1 MSGDVT
7 GSGSEPARDAG
18 AVASG
23 DGSASPTAR
32 RHPWLAASDLV
43 ALLVV
48 LGFWQGAL
56 PARYLPFDVALASLS
71 GTYAVSIAGLLR
83 GGRSGARAASWAT
96 LLRML
101 GGLAFLVLLAMTAAD
116 VSGRF
121 GPIGPVGAGFM
132 FFGMAL
138 FVPYLLVF
146 PALQV
151 AYLSTHHGALSGADL
166 GLGRRLRRLLF
177 AGLGVVAA
185 SFVTGRALAVG
196 SVAPPP
202 SDAVMRAAFAAT
214 RGEGEAPEHHAA
226 GPITLELVRH
236 GRVRGQFVGTAS
248 LRDTL
253 RAALAHF
260 GSPLTTD
267 GAWVISVPTRR
278 SRPAPWP
285 WLELL
290 QLAPLHDGVL
300 VRSGAHEALE
310 TPTSLQLRGAH
321 LAVPFAP
328 MPVFQFGTDLG
339 AIVARLREQLELGA
353 EAPASVEVLR
363 FATFTDPPYRDATR
377 RRALPRATEAVV
389 RAAVVD
395 NVDFI
400 LRNQRGDGLFAYQVD
415 AARGLATNVGYDFTR
430 HAGVAYFLAQAG
442 HQLGLPRATEGARR
456 GVRFLLERV
465 RSCGAEGARCV
476 VTWNGP
482 EFGATSLLAVALYD
496 LRSAADTPELA
507 ALHHDLLTFLV
518 GQQRADGE
526 MMHGF
531 DLDTGTPVDVQH
543 LYFSGEAALAL
554 VRGAAIERDPRLA
567 RAAQRLLQYLA
578 VDARDALAEPY
589 LMGEEH
595 WTCIAYGEQRAL
607 LHDDPPGVRD
617 FCQRWAAFSR
627 RVQFERGETVW
638 DVTGAYGLGP
648 IIPPQITGTASRT
661 EAFAAMLAARSGDE
675 DEALARQVERGVQAL
690 LQHQF
695 RPGPTH
701 LMRRPEIMR
710 GGITGAPGDLVVR
723 NDYVQHAGS
732 AYLRYL
738 TTLAARR

>member
-1 MSGDVT
+1 MS
-7 GSGSEPARDAG
+7 A
-18 AVASG
+18 
-23 DGSASPTAR
+23 ASPAR
-32 RHPWLAASDLV
+32 RHPWLAGADLV
-43 ALLVV
+43 GLLVV
-48 LGFWQGAL
+48 VGFWQGAL
-56 PARYLPFDVALASLS
+56 PARYLPFDVPLGVLAA
-71 GTYAVSIAGLLR
+71 TYVVSIVALLR
-83 GGRSGARAASWAT
+83 GGRRAARVASWAT

-132 FFGMAL
+132 YFGMAL

-151 AYLSTHHGALSGADL
+151 AYLGTHHDVSPSPAR
-166 GLGRRLRRLLF
+166 GLGPRLRRLLF
-177 AGLGVVAA
+177 ASLGVVAA

-196 SVAPPP
+196 HANPAP
-202 SDAVMRAAFAAT
+202 SDEVMRTAFAAA
-214 RGEGEAPEHHAA
+214 RGEAEAPDHHAA

-253 RAALAHF
+253 RGALAHF
-260 GSPLTTD
+260 GSPLPTD

-285 WLELL
+285 WLSLL

-300 VRSGAHEALE
+300 LRSGDEVAVE

-339 AIVARLREQLELGA
+339 AIVTRLRAGLGLSGDTSADVEL
-353 EAPASVEVLR
+353 LR
-363 FATFTDPPYRDATR
+363 FATFTDPPYHDATR
-377 RRALPRATEAVV
+377 RRALPRASQAAV
-389 RAAVVD
+389 RQAVVD

-415 AARGLATNVGYDFTR
+415 AARGVATNAGYDFTR

-442 HQLGLPRATEGARR
+442 HQLGLARATEGARL
-456 GVRFLLERV
+456 GVRFLQGRV
-465 RSCGAEGARCV
+465 RACGPNGARCV
-476 VTWNGP
+476 VTWNGA

-496 LRSAADTPELA
+496 LRSVADTEELA
-507 ALHHDLLTFLV
+507 ALHRDVLTFLLH
-518 GQQRADGE
+518 QQRSDGE

-531 DLDTGTPVDVQH
+531 ELDTGTPVDVQH

-554 VRGAAIERDPRLA
+554 VRGAAIERDATLE
-567 RAAQRLLQYLA
+567 RAAGRLLHYLA

-595 WTCIAYGEQRAL
+595 WTCIAHGEQRAL
-607 LHDDPPGVRD
+607 LREDPPGVRD
-617 FCQRWAAFSR
+617 FCERWAAFSR

-661 EAFAAMLAARSGDE
+661 EAFAAMLARADE
-675 DEALARQVERGVQAL
+675 GHDPALVRQVERGVQAL

-701 LMRRPEIMR
+701 LMRRPELMR

-738 TTLAARR
+738 ATLSARR

>member
-1 MSGDVT
+1 MS
-7 GSGSEPARDAG
+7 A
-18 AVASG
+18 
-23 DGSASPTAR
+23 ASPAR
-32 RHPWLAASDLV
+32 RHPWLAATDLV
-43 ALLVV
+43 GLLVV
-48 LGFWQGAL
+48 LGFWQAAL
-56 PARYLPFDVALASLS
+56 PARYLPFDAPLGGLA
-71 GTYAVSIAGLLR
+71 GTYLVSIVALLR
-83 GGRSGARAASWAT
+83 GGPRAARVAGWAT

-132 FFGMAL
+132 VFGMAL

-151 AYLSTHHGALSGADL
+151 AYLGAQHGASLPPGT
-166 GLGRRLRRLLF
+166 GLGARLRRLLF
-177 AGLGVVAA
+177 ASLGVVVA

-196 SVAPPP
+196 SVAPAP
-202 SDAVMRAAFAAT
+202 SDALMRTAFAAG
-214 RGEGEAPEHHAA
+214 RGAGEVGEHQAA
-226 GPITLELVRH
+226 GPIVVELVRR
-236 GRVRGQFVGTAS
+236 GRVRGQFVGTPS
-248 LRDTL
+248 LRATMEG
-253 RAALAHF
+253 ALAHF
-260 GSPLTTD
+260 GAPLPTD

-278 SRPAPWP
+278 SAPAPWP

-300 VRSGAHEALE
+300 VRSGERLAVE

-339 AIVARLREQLELGA
+339 AIVTRLHQELELGGDTRA
-353 EAPASVEVLR
+353 DVELLR
-363 FATFTDPPYRDATR
+363 FATFTDPPYRDAAR
-377 RRALPRATEAVV
+377 RRALPRASASAV
-389 RAAVVD
+389 REAVVD

-400 LRNQRGDGLFAYQVD
+400 LRHQRGDGLFAYQVD
-415 AARGLATNVGYDFTR
+415 AARGVATNAGYDFTR

-442 HQLGLPRATEGARR
+442 HQLGLARATEGARL
-456 GVRFLLERV
+456 GVRFLAERV
-465 RSCGAEGARCV
+465 RACGPSGARCV

-482 EFGATSLLAVALYD
+482 EFGATSLLAVTLYD
-496 LRSAADTPELA
+496 LRSVADTPELA
-507 ALHHDLLTFLV
+507 ALHRDVLRFLV
-518 GQQRADGE
+518 NQQRADGE
-526 MMHGF
+526 MMHVF
-531 DLDTGTPVDVQH
+531 DLERGVPVDEQL

-554 VRGAAIERDPRLA
+554 VRGAAMERDAQLEAAA
-567 RAAQRLLQYLA
+567 RRLLQYLA

-607 LHDDPPGVRD
+607 LGEDPPGVRD
-617 FCQRWAAFSR
+617 FCERWAAFSR
-627 RVQFERGETVW
+627 RVQFAPGETVW

-661 EAFAAMLAARSGDE
+661 EAFAAMMAGTSGGGDP
-675 DEALARQVERGVQAL
+675 AIARQVERGVQAL

-701 LMRRPEIMR
+701 LMSRPDAMR

-738 TTLAARR
+738 ASLPAQR

>member
-1 MSGDVT
+1 MST
-7 GSGSEPARDAG
+7 
-18 AVASG
+18 
-23 DGSASPTAR
+23 ASPAR
-32 RHPWLAASDLV
+32 RHPWLAGADLV
-43 ALLVV
+43 GLLVV

-56 PARYLPFDVALASLS
+56 PARYLPFDLPLGALAA
-71 GTYAVSIAGLLR
+71 TYVVSIAALLR
-83 GGRSGARAASWAT
+83 GGLRAARVASWAA

-101 GGLAFLVLLAMTAAD
+101 GGLGFLVLLAMTAAD

-132 FFGMAL
+132 YFGMAL

-151 AYLSTHHGALSGADL
+151 AYLGAQCDVSTGAGNT
-166 GLGRRLRRLLF
+166 LGRRLRRLLF
-177 AGLGVVAA
+177 ASLGVVVA

-196 SVAPPP
+196 SVAEAP
-202 SDAVMRAAFAAT
+202 SDAVMRTAFAAT

-226 GPITLELVRH
+226 GPITMELVRH
-236 GRVRGQFVGTAS
+236 GRVRGQYVGTSS
-248 LRDTL
+248 LRETVL
-253 RAALAHF
+253 GALAHF
-260 GSPLTTD
+260 SSPLPTD

-285 WLELL
+285 WLDLL

-300 VRSGAHEALE
+300 LRSGAEVAVE

-339 AIVARLREQLELGA
+339 GIVTRLREELGLGSA
-353 EAPASVEVLR
+353 AAADVEILR
-363 FATFTDPPYRDATR
+363 YATFTDPPYLDATR
-377 RRALPRATEAVV
+377 RRALPRASEAVV
-389 RAAVVD
+389 RQAVVD

-415 AARGLATNVGYDFTR
+415 AARGLASNMGYDFTR

-442 HQLGLPRATEGARR
+442 HQLGLARATEGARL
-456 GVRFLLERV
+456 GVRFLEGRV
-465 RSCGAEGARCV
+465 RACGPNGARCV
-476 VTWNGP
+476 VTWNGA

-496 LRSAADTPELA
+496 LRSVADTAELA
-507 ALHHDLLTFLV
+507 ALHHDVLTFLKH
-518 GQQRADGE
+518 QQRDDGE

-531 DLDTGTPVDVQH
+531 DLDSGTPVDVQH

-554 VRGAAIERDPRLA
+554 VRGAAIERDAQLE
-567 RAAQRLLQYLA
+567 RAARRLLQYLA
-578 VDARDALAEPY
+578 VSARDSLAEPY

-595 WTCIAYGEQRAL
+595 WTCIAHGEQRAL
-607 LHDDPPGVRD
+607 LGEDPSGVRG
-617 FCQRWAAFSR
+617 FCERWAAFSR
-627 RVQFERGETVW
+627 RVQFQPGETVW

-661 EAFAAMLAARSGDE
+661 EAFAAMLAGADGGHDP
-675 DEALARQVERGVQAL
+675 ALVRQVERGVQAL

-701 LMRRPEIMR
+701 LMRRPEAMR

-738 TTLAARR
+738 AALAERR